1 MKILKSF
8 WIAGLLLAVVAC
20 KKDDDDGGGLPVFF
34 SLQNDIDLGKQVSD
48 EIAANPTEYP
58 VLDETEY
65 AEAYAYLQGITD
77 EILNSGKVEYRDEFA
92 WKIHIIHD
100 DEVLNAFATPG
111 GYIYV
116 YTGLIKY
123 LDQEDDLAGV
133 MGHELAHADRRHSM
147 QQMQKAYGLQLVLNV
162 ILGQN
167 PSKLAEIAGAVAGN
181 ATTLAFSRDNESE
194 ADEYSVIYLA
204 EGKYA
209 CNGAYS
215 FFQKLLDS
223 NQAGKTPKFLSTH
236 PDPASRVE
244 DINAK
249 ATELGCDTTPL
260 APASYEDFKNS
271 LPE

>member
-1 MKILKSF
+1 MNIFKKLWLVGI
-8 WIAGLLLAVVAC
+8 LLAAVAC
-20 KKDDDDGGGLPVFF
+20 KKDDDDDKPFVLLPV
-34 SLQNDIDLGKQVSD
+34 QNDIDLGLQVSE
-48 EIAANPTEYP
+48 EIAANPNEFP

-65 AEAYAYLQGITD
+65 AEAYAYLQAITD
-77 EILNSGKVEYRDEFA
+77 RILASDQLVYRDRFA

-133 MGHELAHADRRHSM
+133 MGHEIAHADRRHSM
-147 QQMQKAYGLQLVLNV
+147 QQMQKLYGAQLILNV

-167 PSKLAEIAGAVAGN
+167 PSQLTEIVAGIAGK
-181 ATTLAFSRDNESE
+181 ATALAFSRENE
-194 ADEYSVIYLA
+194 ADADKFSVNYLA
-204 EGKYA
+204 DTDYA

-223 NQAGKTPKFLSTH
+223 NQAGKTPAFLSTH

-244 DINAK
+244 DINAH
-249 ATELGCDTTPL
+249 AMSIGCDTTPL
-260 APASYEDFKNS
+260 APSTYEDFKNS

>member
-1 MKILKSF
+1 MKLLKSS
-8 WIAGLLLAVVAC
+8 WILLVILAATSC
-20 KKDDDDGGGLPVFF
+20 KKNDDDGGLPVFF
-34 SLQNDIDLGKQVSD
+34 SLQNDIDLGLQVS
-48 EIAANPTEYP
+48 EQIAADPATYP
-58 VLDETEY
+58 ILDETEY
-65 AEAYAYLQGITD
+65 PEAYAYLQDITD
-77 EILNSGKVEYRDEFA
+77 RILSSDEVEYKEEFA

-100 DEVLNAFATPG
+100 DETLNAFATPG

-116 YTGLIKY
+116 YTGLIKF
-123 LDQEDDLAGV
+123 LEQEDDLAGV
-133 MGHELAHADRRHSM
+133 MGHEIAHADRRHSM
-147 QQMQKAYGLQLVLNV
+147 QQMQKAYGIQLVLNV

-181 ATTLAFSRDNESE
+181 ATTLAFSRDNESD
-194 ADEYSVIYLA
+194 ADDFSVEYLSDTD
-204 EGKYA
+204 YA

-215 FFQKLLDS
+215 FFQKLIDS
-223 NQAGKTPKFLSTH
+223 DQAGNTPKFLSTH

-249 ATELGCDTTPL
+249 AVELGCSTTPL

>member
-1 MKILKSF
+1 MKILRSL
-8 WIAGLLLAVVAC
+8 WIVAIVITIVSC
-20 KKDDDDGGGLPVFF
+20 KKDDEDKPFVLLPV
-34 SLQNDIDLGKQVSD
+34 QNDIDLGLQVSE

-58 VLDETEY
+58 VLDEVEY

-77 EILNSGKVEYRDEFA
+77 EILNSGKLAFRNRFA

-123 LDQEDDLAGV
+123 LEQEDDLAGV
-133 MGHELAHADRRHSM
+133 MGHEIAHADRRHSM
-147 QQMQKAYGLQLVLNV
+147 QQMQKLYGANLILSILV
-162 ILGQN
+162 GSN
-167 PSKLAEIAGAVAGN
+167 PSQLGEIVAGLAGN
-181 ATTLAFSRDNESE
+181 ATALAFSRDNEAD

-204 EGKYA
+204 ETKYA

-215 FFQKLLDS
+215 FFQKLIES
-223 NQAGKTPKFLSTH
+223 GQAGNTPKFLSTH